1 MENTAKNFILQ
12 LGSLVALYISVISL
26 ILLLTNVITLS
37 FPDQSQ
43 FPWEVESA
51 SSAIRG
57 AIAALVVFF
66 PAYLVVT
73 RIVNTAR
80 RNELSSYTTLTRW
93 LLYISL
99 LVGGGVLLGDL
110 VSIVNSFLNGE
121 LTVRFLLKSLTVFV
135 VVGTAFTYYV
145 LDARKYWQTHEKAS
159 TYWGSIVTVLVA
171 GALTLGF
178 LNIETPAQV
187 RERSIDTRVVSDLIN
202 IESTIGDYVTV
213 HNALPATLQ
222 EAYGALTIPQAPE
235 GRSAYTYTTTGDTTF
250 KLCSSFTSASS
261 QSTATPYPDTEN
273 SSSSWEHGAGPWCF
287 EHAIAKAPVF
297 KG

>member
-12 LGSLVALYISVISL
+12 LGSLVALYVSVISL

-43 FPWEVESA
+43 FPWEAEGA

-66 PAYLVVT
+66 PAYLVIT

-99 LVGGGVLLGDL
+99 LIGGGVLLGDL
-110 VSIVNSFLNGE
+110 VSLVNSFLNGE
-121 LTVRFLLKSLTVFV
+121 LTARFLLKSLTVFV

-171 GALTLGF
+171 GSLTLGF

-187 RERSIDTRVVSDLIN
+187 RERSIDATVVSDLMN
-202 IESTIGDYVTV
+202 IESTIGDYALV

-222 EAYGALTIPQAPE
+222 EAYGALAIPQAPE
-235 GRSAYTYTTTGDTTF
+235 GRNAYTYTPTGDTTF

-261 QSTATPYPDTEN
+261 QSAPTPYPGKEN

-287 EHAIAKAPVF
+287 EHAIQKAPVF
-297 KG
+297 NE